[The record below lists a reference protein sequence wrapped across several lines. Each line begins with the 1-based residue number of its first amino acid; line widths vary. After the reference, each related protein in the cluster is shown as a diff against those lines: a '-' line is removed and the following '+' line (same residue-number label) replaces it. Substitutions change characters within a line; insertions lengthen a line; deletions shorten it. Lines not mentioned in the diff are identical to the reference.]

1 MDGSPTTLPPRRRG
15 LTLVELVIALAILA
29 VLGTL
34 ALPSMGRQIERHR
47 LQAAAQALAAD
58 LGEARFEAARRGLP
72 LHLEVRAGDD
82 WCWVVATA
90 PHCTCDAPASCRL
103 KAVRAADHRGVRV
116 VEARDVRFDADGRA
130 DIDIAALLEAGPRRM
145 RVQIGTLG
153 RARVCSA
160 AGEVPGVPAC

>member
-47 LQAAAQALAAD
+47 L
-58 LGEARFEAARRGLP
+58 
-72 LHLEVRAGDD
+72 HLELRAGDD
-82 WCWVVATA
+82 WCWVVATS

-103 KAVRAADHRGVRV
+103 KAVRAADHRGVRL

-160 AGEVPGVPAC
+160 VGEVPGVPAC